1 MRKENSEAFNH
12 PVHRHY
18 TINKQ
23 QQLEFGFWSCSSAL
37 NNTEREMMEQFELR
51 SINFITPKLPFLFS
65 EEEGG
70 DAKVVKA
77 GLGTDLLLP
86 IRTRLKK
93 CKTRES
99 TGCP

>member
-1 MRKENSEAFNH
+1 
-12 PVHRHY
+12 
-18 TINKQ
+18 
-23 QQLEFGFWSCSSAL
+23 
-37 NNTEREMMEQFELR
+37 MEQIELR
-51 SINFITPKLPFLFS
+51 TINFITPKLPFLFS

-99 TGCP
+99 TGVSMKNFAIFFGNIDPPPSPAA